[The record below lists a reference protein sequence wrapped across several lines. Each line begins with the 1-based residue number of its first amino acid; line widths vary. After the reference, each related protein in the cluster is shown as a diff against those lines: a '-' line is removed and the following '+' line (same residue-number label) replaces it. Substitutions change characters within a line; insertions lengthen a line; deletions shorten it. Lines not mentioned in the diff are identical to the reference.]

1 MSKLTRNNDV
11 SEVPLVGGV
20 VDAEPAD
27 VEDGELAR
35 KRELDVLVDVLANRL
50 QVAQL
55 VRNLH
60 FNIE

>member
-1 MSKLTRNNDV
+1 M

-55 VRNLH
+55 VRNL
-60 FNIE
+60 